1 MASLR
6 PLCPRKV
13 NLIVL
18 KVFLAILII
27 FNLLIWK
34 IERDQRRGVRRLNKM
49 LREWEAKNAEQENG
63 DLPEVR

>member
-1 MASLR
+1 MITLKIF
-6 PLCPRKV
+6 LML
-13 NLIVL
+13 LIM
-18 KVFLAILII
+18 